1 MTHEKYVVFKAE
13 DWQEAFDNRG
23 GDQYDPPSQ
32 MEILWTQALKPE
44 TYGVIRTHDVFAR
57 TTFGAY
63 FDALSTAKEIL
74 EDQGFDVPEGL
85 KEAQQWAF
93 EMKVQADR
101 TIVARHLPTP

>member
-1 MTHEKYVVFKAE
+1 MSEKYVVFKSE
-13 DWQEAFDNRG
+13 SWQDFVDQMDSDQGAAALPRPLEA
-23 GDQYDPPSQ
+23 
-32 MEILWTQALKPE
+32 E

-57 TTFGAY
+57 TAFSAY